1 MAVFRYCAKDIYSK
15 HHFGKVEVDNYEEL
29 LNHLREEG
37 MFLIYSKEAKD
48 DKKKKAIKNDAA
60 SDFCRQMGTMIQSG
74 ISLISAMS
82 IVVRREHD
90 AKLKKHYR
98 NVYVKLQQGFPM
110 STALSMQDDMF
121 PPLMINMIKSAEAS
135 GKLDQAFLKL
145 ADQFTRDNR
154 LNGKIKSAMTYPI
167 ILFTVTVIVMI
178 VVFTVIMPQF
188 FEVFHGYEMPV
199 ITKIVFGISRIM
211 IDSWY
216 WILIVL
222 LSLIALVN
230 ASLKA
235 PSIRYKWDRL
245 KIKLP
250 LIGHLISI
258 IYTARFA
265 RSLSS
270 LYTSG
275 VSMIKS
281 LSLARK
287 TINNVYIESQ
297 FEQVALDVRAGQ
309 NLSVALDKVEGFDP
323 KLSASIYIGEES
335 GRLDTMLDSIS
346 DDFEFEAEIA
356 TDQMI
361 TILQPVL
368 IIVLGAMIGLI
379 IISVMLPLYSLYGS
393 IGN

>member
-1 MAVFRYCAKDIYSK
+1 MAVFRYWAKDIYSK
-15 HHFGKVEVDNYEEL
+15 HHYGKADVENYEEL
-29 LNHLREEG
+29 LNHLREDG
-37 MFLIYSKEAKD
+37 LFLIYSKEIKE
-48 DKKKKAIKNDAA
+48 DKKKKVIKNDVAA
-60 SDFCRQMGTMIQSG
+60 DFCRQMGTMIQSG

-82 IVVRREHD
+82 IVVRREPD
-90 AKLKKHYR
+90 AKMKKHYR

-110 STALSMQDDMF
+110 STALLMQGDLF

-154 LNGKIKSAMTYPI
+154 LNGKIKSAMTYPM
-167 ILFTVTVIVMI
+167 ILLGVTIIVMI

-188 FEVFHGYEMPV
+188 FDVFHGYDMPV
-199 ITKIVFGISRIM
+199 LTQVIFGISKIF
-211 IDSWY
+211 IHSWY
-216 WILIVL
+216 WIIIVI
-222 LSLIALVN
+222 LSLIASVS
-230 ASLKA
+230 ASLRA
-235 PSIRYKWDRL
+235 PAIRYKWDRF
-245 KIKLP
+245 KVKLP
-250 LIGHLISI
+250 WIGHLICI

-275 VSMIKS
+275 VSMIRS
-281 LSLARK
+281 LSLAK
-287 TINNVYIESQ
+287 NTINNVYIESQ

-309 NLSVALDKVEGFDP
+309 NLSVALDKVDGFDP
-323 KLSASIYIGEES
+323 KLSASIYIGEEA

-361 TILQPVL
+361 TILQPAL
-368 IIVLGAMIGLI
+368 IIFLGAMIGLI
-379 IISVMLPLYSLYGS
+379 IVSVMLPLYSLYGG